1 MLFEGENIEDE
12 RLTTVL
18 DRQGLRA
25 FGPIRQ
31 ALRDGG
37 SGIASST
44 HLSNLEQSV
53 ASADLTVMERVLFN
67 AVISTLRLNYVG
79 LMLQHGN
86 SDAENIDTLNT
97 LLGDPTIPTGMIH
110 SVRHLVLEHDIG
122 LPSLVRWYQH
132 NDALSPWHTLA
143 RAAVYASGNEELNA
157 ARDYR
162 KAGDHEDFDY
172 EHSLTLYRKALIH
185 LAFAEQWR
193 EAVEL
198 LDAQP
203 ALKSAITQR
212 FQLYLRVS
220 YTAKS
225 KDTNS
230 ATKLLKDFV
239 KRTRMVSEEN
249 EEGEMVEVM
258 RVYHAEDDLDMLKTY
273 PLEHPRPLPT
283 DPFCGRVTAATNS
296 LHKNRRRQKNTFD
309 IRFNQLM
316 QGGSPSTDEVYSLAS
331 EAAKVRPVDGLMFLE
346 RAQNSPHFNDNEI
359 RSLRQAE
366 KSLFSL
372 NKSQIPNASRRY
384 LRNLSLS
391 PLVLVDTNI
400 LVDALIDRIAEKL
413 HLVSEA
419 SLDIRG
425 QGSFHKILLSKSKDK
440 KLHLWLPSVVKQEL
454 RGIASGV
461 QHLKSRFDD
470 SLVSPELL
478 DSIFNTKTIN
488 SLVEEVLNDYNTWR
502 PLNLDLEKEAESSE
516 NKQAIE
522 QFLRESTEIYEEI
535 TAMKRTRGEPV
546 RTVLDGLDVYP
557 ESPDRTIMQIAS
569 QLATQSLQDLGTVLV
584 ATRDGDF
591 TLVARAFEEQF
602 GFGIAKNSR
611 SLNTWLK

>member
-1 MLFEGENIEDE
+1 
-12 RLTTVL
+12 
-18 DRQGLRA
+18 
-25 FGPIRQ
+25 
-31 ALRDGG
+31 
-37 SGIASST
+37 
-44 HLSNLEQSV
+44 
-53 ASADLTVMERVLFN
+53 
-67 AVISTLRLNYVG
+67 
-79 LMLQHGN
+79 
-86 SDAENIDTLNT
+86 
-97 LLGDPTIPTGMIH
+97 
-110 SVRHLVLEHDIG
+110 
-122 LPSLVRWYQH
+122 
-132 NDALSPWHTLA
+132 
-143 RAAVYASGNEELNA
+143 
-157 ARDYR
+157 
-162 KAGDHEDFDY
+162 
-172 EHSLTLYRKALIH
+172 
-185 LAFAEQWR
+185 
-193 EAVEL
+193 
-198 LDAQP
+198 
-203 ALKSAITQR
+203 
-212 FQLYLRVS
+212 
-220 YTAKS
+220 
-225 KDTNS
+225 
-230 ATKLLKDFV
+230 
-239 KRTRMVSEEN
+239 
-249 EEGEMVEVM
+249 
-258 RVYHAEDDLDMLKTY
+258 
-273 PLEHPRPLPT
+273 
-283 DPFCGRVTAATNS
+283 
-296 LHKNRRRQKNTFD
+296 
-309 IRFNQLM
+309 M